1 MNLPSISDIPSSL
14 EHLKKDATA
23 LGHEAVDLARERL
36 VKPARRLAHDSRGH
50 LEDAVDYVHD
60 AADRT
65 GKILAKN
72 CGSMAG
78 WIKANPFA
86 AVGIAV
92 FAGFVISSMTRRDR

>member
-14 EHLKKDATA
+14 EHLRKDAAA
-23 LGHEAVDLARERL
+23 LGHEAADMAREKL
-36 VKPARRLAHDSRGH
+36 MKPARRMARDSRGH
-50 LEDAVDYVHD
+50 IDDAVDYVHD

-72 CGSMAG
+72 CGSFAG
-78 WIKANPFA
+78 WVKANPFA

-92 FAGFVISSMTRRDR
+92 FAGFVLSSMTRRD